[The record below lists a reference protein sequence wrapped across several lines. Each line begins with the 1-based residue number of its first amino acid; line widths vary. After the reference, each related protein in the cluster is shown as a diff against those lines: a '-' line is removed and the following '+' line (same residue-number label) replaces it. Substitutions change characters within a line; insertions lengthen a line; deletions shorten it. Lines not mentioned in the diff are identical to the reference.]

1 MGEST
6 FIEFN
11 FSKIMGIS
19 TIPLGAWL
27 LGYLR
32 CLITY
37 HTVIRFTVHML
48 SSFGFKTCQISGDAT
63 KHPLLYIADTTF
75 HGVLYHLWYK
85 IQSGLCDY
93 DWAGN
98 PDTCWSTSEL
108 HKLSLSWILITY
120 QQATLGYSIIY
131 RTWSRFMWSNSYVN
145 FLMSRNV
152 LNHFLLE
159 FSVAKDVLQVEY
171 CLSVDSFAC
180 ISNWR
185 VWMGLL
191 EAFYSPGGSC

>member
-85 IQSGLCDY
+85 IQSQDSAIMIEQGILTHV
-93 DWAGN
+93 GQLVN
-98 PDTCWSTSEL
+98 
-108 HKLSLSWILITY
+108 KLSLSWILITY
-120 QQATLGYSIIY
+120 RQATLGYSIIY
-131 RTWSRFMWSNSYVN
+131 RT
-145 FLMSRNV
+145 
-152 LNHFLLE
+152 
-159 FSVAKDVLQVEY
+159 
-171 CLSVDSFAC
+171 
-180 ISNWR
+180 
-185 VWMGLL
+185 
-191 EAFYSPGGSC
+191 